1 MAHKIICLTSKGG
14 RKPGTLERSELV
26 DLVHVEKVFE
36 LLLTPLLPHDA
47 PCKILIEDKHGI
59 RRMGLACLYQRTP
72 WFTKADRACL
82 ATMGA
87 SVSGIDEADLTDHLV
102 TLVIYPRKI
111 SAHDAIENRYHLNKL
126 CKQRGLFWPELS
138 IEYDAIVERTL
149 RSRDLT

>member
-36 LLLTPLLPHDA
+36 LLLAPLLPPDA

-59 RRMGLACLYQRTP
+59 RRMGLACLYHRTP
-72 WFTKADRACL
+72 WFTKADRARL

-87 SVSGIDEADLTDHLV
+87 SVSGIEEVDLTDHLV
-102 TLVIYPRKI
+102 TLVIYPRNT
-111 SAHDAIENRYHLNKL
+111 SAHEAIENRYHLSKI
-126 CKQRGLFWPELS
+126 CKQRGLVWSELS
-138 IEYDAIVERTL
+138 REYNAIVERTQ
-149 RSRDLT
+149 RARDLT